1 MYQKILVCALL
12 INCAA
17 LPGTAAPEDNDL
29 TPQDLRTVVDRAK
42 QWEGTR
48 YRYGGKDKNGIDC
61 SHFVFAVYNHVFE
74 GHSYR
79 MAAEYLKDPNFSI
92 TSSPHVGDLIVFP
105 GVGGASDHV
114 GIITD
119 IRGKKFIGSQSSTGV
134 KETSYASG
142 TYWGKRPYK
151 ILTLLPPQDSTATS
165 SRL

>member
-1 MYQKILVCALL
+1 MYQKILACALS
-12 INCAA
+12 IACVA
-17 LPGTAAPEDNDL
+17 LSATAVQAENEL
-29 TPQDLRTVVDRAK
+29 TPQDLRTVVKEAK
-42 QWEGTR
+42 QWQGTR
-48 YRYGGKDKNGIDC
+48 YRYGGKDRHGIDC

-79 MAAEYLKDPNFSI
+79 MAADYLKDPNFSV

-119 IRGKKFIGSQSSTGV
+119 VKSKKFIGSQSSTGV

-151 ILTLLPPQDSTATS
+151 ILTLLSTENSAS
-165 SRL
+165 L